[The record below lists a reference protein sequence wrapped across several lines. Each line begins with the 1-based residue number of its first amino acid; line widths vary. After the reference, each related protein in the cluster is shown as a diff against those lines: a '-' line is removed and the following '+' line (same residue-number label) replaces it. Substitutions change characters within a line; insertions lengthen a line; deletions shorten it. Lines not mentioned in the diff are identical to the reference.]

1 VKKKFGI
8 FLRSKK
14 MRIMEEPKCK
24 HIVEVVIVVIN
35 LVLVN
40 LEVIVRDSLA
50 LLGLIAAI
58 RGYALLAS

>member
-1 VKKKFGI
+1 
-8 FLRSKK
+8 
-14 MRIMEEPKCK
+14 MEEPKCK